1 MGRMGRNCTE
11 DRNWQGGL
19 PLEFGKR
26 WVGALELT
34 QSRGKALHRSWWGS
48 PLTKDD
54 KRAEFCPNLILTDD
68 LQSSLEFVIL

>member
-19 PLEFGKR
+19 PLGGGER

-48 PLTKDD
+48 PLTKGDLGVC
-54 KRAEFCPNLILTDD
+54 KRAEFCPNLILD
-68 LQSSLEFVIL
+68 